1 MNTAAPH
8 YAGFWRRLGAWLL
21 DIVLAWS
28 AFVCALLV
36 WSGLSGHA
44 QPWDAPATPTL
55 ISAAALGFFILGRCL
70 DAWLQGTPGKH
81 LMGCL
86 VIDARS
92 GRNLRCRQSLW
103 RGLALLLAALPAG
116 LGIFRIGWNR
126 YRQGLHD
133 KLAGSAVIMEDDSR
147 LTLAELVAAT

>member
-1 MNTAAPH
+1 MNTAAPV

-28 AFVCALLV
+28 ACVCALLV

-55 ISAAALGFFILGRCL
+55 IGAAALGFFILGRCL

-81 LMGCL
+81 LMGCR

-92 GRNLRCRQSLW
+92 GRNLRCQQSLW

-126 YRQGLHD
+126 DRQGLHD

-147 LTLAELVAAT
+147 LTLADLAAAT

>member
-1 MNTAAPH
+1 MQ
-8 YAGFWRRLGAWLL
+8 L
-21 DIVLAWS
+21 DINLACSHFVS
-28 AFVCALLV
+28 AQLV
-36 WSGLSGHA
+36 LSGRTGHA
-44 QPWDAPATPTL
+44 EPWDAAATPKL
-55 ISAAALGFFILGRCL
+55 SGCSALGFFILGRCL

-92 GRNLRCRQSLW
+92 GRKLRCLQSLG
-103 RGLALLLAALPAG
+103 RGLALLLAVLPAG

-133 KLAGSAVIMEDDSR
+133 KLAGTMVIMADEAR
-147 LTLAELVAAT
+147 IPLAELAAGT

>member
-1 MNTAAPH
+1 MNSAAPC

-21 DIVLAWS
+21 DISLAWS

-36 WSGLSGHA
+36 WSGMTGHA
-44 QPWDAPATPTL
+44 EPWDAPATPAL
-55 ISAAALGFFILGRCL
+55 IGSSALGFFILGRCL

-92 GRNLRCRQSLW
+92 GRNLRCLQSLW
-103 RGLALLLAALPAG
+103 RGLALLLATLPAG

-133 KLAGSAVIMEDDSR
+133 KLAGTLVIMEDEAGK
-147 LTLAELVAAT
+147 TLAELAAGT